1 MKNSIHLNVGLND
14 SDGLPLNVHTACLA
28 VESYGFS
35 IFASRVFE
43 SPTGGE
49 KVLVVSAQ
57 YRGSELYASLYALAI
72 NLRQD
77 CIASWHD
84 GIGDLIGPDSE
95 KWGAFNPALFLTLS
109 GKALS

>member
-1 MKNSIHLNVGLND
+1 MKNIIHLNIGLND
-14 SDGLPLNVHTACLA
+14 SDGLALNVHTACLA

-35 IFASRVFE
+35 ILTSRVFE

-49 KVLVVSAQ
+49 SVLVLSAQ

-77 CIASWHD
+77 CIAIWNS
-84 GIGDLIGPDSE
+84 GSGDLIGPAAE
-95 KWGAFNPALFLTLS
+95 KWGEFNPAFFLTLS
-109 GKALS
+109 GKSLA